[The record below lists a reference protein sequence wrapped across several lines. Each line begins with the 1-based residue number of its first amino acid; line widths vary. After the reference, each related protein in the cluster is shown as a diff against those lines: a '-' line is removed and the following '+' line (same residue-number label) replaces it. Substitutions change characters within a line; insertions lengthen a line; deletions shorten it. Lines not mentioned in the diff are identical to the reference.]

1 MPRQKMTAMDYSNL
15 IPKEQLAT
23 VATGVIRRYRQDASE
38 QDCAELTN
46 AFLILAKYL
55 NNFHTGE
62 FYVKIDCSEAEFQQ
76 LNVMA
81 TSYKETF
88 ETWSELIGL
97 SPIEVR
103 YNVRLAKGFSIICNE
118 IAVRLNGKAAEF
130 DREPIKV
137 LGIDIE
143 TFSSVDIASCGLY
156 KYAESEDFTILL
168 FAYACDDKPVQIVD
182 FASGDELPERIFQAL
197 TDPKILK
204 TAFNASF
211 ERICIGQ
218 YYGVELPIEQWECT
232 MVRSA
237 MLGLPLSLAQVG
249 KVLNLDDQK
258 MSEGKALIKYF
269 SCPCKPTKT
278 NGGRVRNLPEHAPD
292 KWGIFK
298 QYCMRD
304 VEVERTIR
312 NKTKSFS
319 IPESE
324 KELYIYDQRIND
336 RGVLV
341 DMDFVKHAIRMDT
354 LYKGRLNA
362 EAAEISGLD
371 NPNSVAQLKAWL
383 EKETGNEIATLS
395 KKDIPDLLKASDND
409 IVGRMLCIRQE
420 MAKTS
425 TKKYEAMEKAACA
438 DNRVRGLLQFYG
450 ANRTGRWAGRLVQ
463 VQNLPQNH
471 IDDLDYARTLV
482 KEGDLDMLEM
492 MYGNVPDTL
501 SQLIR
506 TAFIAKPGCTF
517 IVCDF
522 SAIEA
527 RVIAW
532 LAGEQ
537 WRLDV
542 FRTHGKIYEATA
554 ALMYHV
560 SPDEIT
566 KTDPR
571 RQKGKIAELACV
583 AEGQLVLTDFG
594 FVPIEHV
601 DTSMKVWDGFDF
613 VEHGGVIYKGIKK
626 VISYGGITATEDHLV
641 WIEGKEGPIQFGES
655 ANSGSHLQQSFPSWE
670 NLWKCGNYKS
680 RKEIYQR
687 LVASLCSHK
696 MYPLRRHPMDIL
708 SESNAEKICRMPKVL
723 PTPKNPEVARS
734 SIYRGK
740 AKMRKS
746 QRCKLQKLRGT
757 WNQILFFFGFRGR
770 PMDDSELRSSRSHDG
785 IGQNRCERK
794 LRARKP
800 SLGNAST
807 ELYKP
812 AKVYDIINCGP
823 RNRYT
828 VNGVLVHNCG
838 YQGGVGAMKSMG
850 GEKMGLSEAEMQEIV
865 THWRK
870 ANPAIVKL
878 WDKVQEAAIACI
890 ESKSTTTIGGGVDF
904 YMRLGALMI
913 YLPSGRVLSYP
924 RPYIGENRFGA
935 KSICYEGLN
944 QTTKQW
950 GKQETYG
957 GKLVENIVQA
967 IARDCLAL
975 TILRLE
981 KHGYPIVFHVHD
993 EVIIEAR
1000 TDGSQT
1006 LEAVEEIF
1014 KQPIPWA
1021 EDLPLKGA
1029 GYITD
1034 YYLKD

>member
-1 MPRQKMTAMDYSNL
+1 MTTMVYSNL
-15 IPKEQLAT
+15 IPREQLVK
-23 VATGVIRRYRQDASE
+23 VASGVIRRYRQDASE
-38 QDCAELTN
+38 QDCEDLLEV
-46 AFLILAKYL
+46 FLILSKYL
-55 NNFHTGE
+55 ENFFTGD
-62 FYVKIDCSEAEFQQ
+62 FYAKIECAEKEFQR
-76 LNVMA
+76 LNVIA
-81 TSYKETF
+81 TGYKDTF
-88 ETWSELIGL
+88 ETWGELIGL
-97 SPIEVR
+97 SPIDVR
-103 YNVRLAKGFSIICNE
+103 YNVRLTKGFSIICNE
-118 IAVRLNGKAAEF
+118 IAVKLNGKAAEF
-130 DREPIKV
+130 DKEPIKV
-137 LGIDIE
+137 LDIDIE

-156 KYAESEDFTILL
+156 KYAESDDFTILL

-182 FASGDELPERIFQAL
+182 FASGEELPERIFQAL

-204 TAFNASF
+204 TAFNATF
-211 ERICIGQ
+211 ERVCIGR
-218 YYGVELPIEQWECT
+218 YYGIDLPIEQWECT

-249 KVLNLDDQK
+249 KVLNLEDQK

-269 SCPCKPTKT
+269 SSPCKPTKT
-278 NGGRVRNLPEHAPD
+278 NGGRTRNLPEHAPD
-292 KWGIFK
+292 KWNTFK
-298 QYCMRD
+298 RYCVRD

-312 NKTKSFS
+312 DKTKSFS
-319 IPESE
+319 IPECE
-324 KELYIYDQRIND
+324 KELYIFDQRIND
-336 RGVLV
+336 RGVLI
-341 DMDFVKHAIRMDT
+341 DMDLVKHAIRMDA

-362 EAAEISGLD
+362 EAAELSGLD

-383 EKETGNEIATLS
+383 EKETGNEIVTLS
-395 KKDIPDLLKASDND
+395 KKDIPDLLKSADDD
-409 IVGRMLCIRQE
+409 IVRRMLCIRQE

-506 TAFIAKPGCTF
+506 TAFIAKPEHTF

-532 LAGEQ
+532 LAGEK

-542 FRTHGKIYEATA
+542 FRTHGKIYEASA
-554 ALMYHV
+554 SMMFHV
-560 SPDEIT
+560 PVEEIT

-571 RQKGKIAELACV
+571 RQKGKIAELA
-583 AEGQLVLTDFG
+583 L
-594 FVPIEHV
+594 
-601 DTSMKVWDGFDF
+601 
-613 VEHGGVIYKGIKK
+613 
-626 VISYGGITATEDHLV
+626 
-641 WIEGKEGPIQFGES
+641 
-655 ANSGSHLQQSFPSWE
+655 
-670 NLWKCGNYKS
+670 
-680 RKEIYQR
+680 
-687 LVASLCSHK
+687 
-696 MYPLRRHPMDIL
+696 
-708 SESNAEKICRMPKVL
+708 
-723 PTPKNPEVARS
+723 
-734 SIYRGK
+734 
-740 AKMRKS
+740 
-746 QRCKLQKLRGT
+746 
-757 WNQILFFFGFRGR
+757 
-770 PMDDSELRSSRSHDG
+770 
-785 IGQNRCERK
+785 
-794 LRARKP
+794 
-800 SLGNAST
+800 
-807 ELYKP
+807 
-812 AKVYDIINCGP
+812 
-823 RNRYT
+823 
-828 VNGVLVHNCG
+828 G
-838 YQGGVGAMKSMG
+838 YQGAVGAMKSMG
-850 GEKMGLSEAEMQEIV
+850 GEKMGLSETEMQEIV

-878 WDKVQEAAIACI
+878 WDQVQEAAITCV
-890 ESKSTTTIGGGVDF
+890 ESKSSTIIEHGITF
-904 YMRLGALMI
+904 RMRLGALMI
-913 YLPSGRVLSYP
+913 HLPSGRILSYP

-935 KSICYEGLN
+935 KSICYEGLS

-981 KHGYPIVFHVHD
+981 KAGYPIVFHVHD

-1000 TDGSQT
+1000 ADGSQT
-1006 LEAVEEIF
+1006 LEKVEEIF
-1014 KQPIPWA
+1014 KQPISWA
-1021 EDLPLKGA
+1021 KDLPLKGA

>member
-1 MPRQKMTAMDYSNL
+1 MPRQKMTAMVYSSL
-15 IPKEQLAT
+15 IPQEQLANI
-23 VATGVIRRYRQDASE
+23 ATGVIRRYRQDASE
-38 QDCAELTN
+38 QDCEELTN

-76 LNVMA
+76 LNAIA
-81 TSYKETF
+81 TGYKDTF

-97 SPIEVR
+97 SPVVVR

-118 IAVRLNGKAAEF
+118 IAVKLNGKAAEY

-143 TFSSVDIASCGLY
+143 TFSSIDIASCGLY
-156 KYAESEDFTILL
+156 KYAESDDFTILL
-168 FAYACDDKPVQIVD
+168 FAYACDDKPVQMVD
-182 FASGDELPERIFQAL
+182 LASGEELPDRIFQAL

-204 TAFNASF
+204 TAFNATF
-211 ERICIGQ
+211 ERICIGR
-218 YYGVELPIEQWECT
+218 YYGIELPIEQWECT

-249 KVLNLDDQK
+249 KVLNLEEQK
-258 MSEGKALIKYF
+258 MNEGKALIKYF
-269 SCPCKPTKT
+269 SCPCKSTKT
-278 NGGRVRNLPEHAPD
+278 NGGRTRNLPEHAPD
-292 KWGIFK
+292 KWDTFK
-298 QYCMRD
+298 RYCIRD

-312 NKTKSFS
+312 SKTKAYS
-319 IPESE
+319 IPEGE
-324 KELYIYDQRIND
+324 KELYLFDQRIND

-371 NPNSVAQLKAWL
+371 NPNSVAQLKTWF
-383 EKETGNEIATLS
+383 EKETGNEIVTLS
-395 KKDIPDLLKASDND
+395 KKDIPDLLKVADSN
-409 IVGRMLCIRQE
+409 IVERMLCIRQE

-425 TKKYEAMEKAACA
+425 TKKYEVMEKAACA

-450 ANRTGRWAGRLVQ
+450 ANRTGRWAGRSVQ

-471 IDDLDYARTLV
+471 IDDIDYARTLV
-482 KEGDLDMLEM
+482 KEGDLDMFEM

-506 TAFIAKPGCTF
+506 TAFIAKPGYTF

-542 FRTHGKIYEATA
+542 FRTHGKIYEASA
-554 ALMYHV
+554 SMMFHV
-560 SPDEIT
+560 PVEEIT

-571 RQKGKIAELACV
+571 RQKGKIAELA
-583 AEGQLVLTDFG
+583 L
-594 FVPIEHV
+594 
-601 DTSMKVWDGFDF
+601 
-613 VEHGGVIYKGIKK
+613 
-626 VISYGGITATEDHLV
+626 
-641 WIEGKEGPIQFGES
+641 
-655 ANSGSHLQQSFPSWE
+655 
-670 NLWKCGNYKS
+670 
-680 RKEIYQR
+680 
-687 LVASLCSHK
+687 
-696 MYPLRRHPMDIL
+696 
-708 SESNAEKICRMPKVL
+708 
-723 PTPKNPEVARS
+723 
-734 SIYRGK
+734 
-740 AKMRKS
+740 
-746 QRCKLQKLRGT
+746 
-757 WNQILFFFGFRGR
+757 
-770 PMDDSELRSSRSHDG
+770 
-785 IGQNRCERK
+785 
-794 LRARKP
+794 
-800 SLGNAST
+800 
-807 ELYKP
+807 
-812 AKVYDIINCGP
+812 
-823 RNRYT
+823 
-828 VNGVLVHNCG
+828 G
-838 YQGGVGAMKSMG
+838 YQGGVGAMKTMG

-878 WDKVQEAAIACI
+878 WDKIQEAAMVCI
-890 ESKSTTTIGGGVDF
+890 ESKSPTTIDQGINF

-913 YLPSGRVLSYP
+913 QLPSGRSLAYP
-924 RPYIGENRFGA
+924 RPFIGENRFGA
-935 KSICYEGLN
+935 RSICYEGLN

-981 KHGYPIVFHVHD
+981 KSGYPIVFHVHD

-1006 LEAVEEIF
+1006 LEKVEEVF
-1014 KQPIPWA
+1014 RQPIPWA
-1021 EDLPLKGA
+1021 KDLPLKGA